1 MRKVAQTEI
10 VRLKW
15 DGNNEEGGSNRNCEA
30 YGRNFVCTFLSCFS
44 RHSL

>member
-1 MRKVAQTEI
+1 MVIMRKVAQTEI

-30 YGRNFVCTFLSCFS
+30 EVGW
-44 RHSL
+44 